1 MKEAAHARENKRLL
15 RELATVV
22 CAVACLLCTILS
34 QAQPTLQ
41 VLQGHVNPAVAKGL
55 AKPAGLLAP
64 SKHLHLAIQ
73 LPLRNQDEL
82 TSFLQRL
89 YDRKSP
95 DFRKYLSVEEFTEKY
110 GPTKEDYQAVVDFV
124 KANGMTVMDTPRNRM
139 LVEVDGAVPQ
149 VEKAFHVV
157 MKNYQHP
164 TENRVFYSIDR
175 EPSLA
180 LHVPV
185 SHISG
190 LNNFYLPRS
199 HPRPMKTTPLDTT
212 YSPTG
217 SGPNGFFLPG
227 DVRMAYYG
235 NGSLDGS
242 GQCIGL
248 VTFWGFNV
256 SDVDLTYT
264 SAGLTVPSTP
274 INTVLLGGLTTPMTS
289 VDDGEP
295 ITDIVASMSI
305 APNLSQVREYQCCSP
320 DYDGAEAGQDIIYN
334 SMASEN
340 ICKQFSESAGVIA
353 QPVVDDPYFE
363 EMAAQGQSF
372 LAASG
377 DGGAPPVAG
386 FDSYDW
392 FYPGDNAWITGV
404 GATTVT
410 TNGAGGAWLSEVAN
424 NWSGGGVSNGPNPVP
439 IPSYQVPVI
448 NSSNGGS
455 TTLRNV
461 PDVAALGGYAYLC
474 DNGECGETGG
484 TSYSSPLWAGFIAL
498 VNQQAVENGQPTVG
512 FLNPI
517 IYEIGQGANYNNDF
531 HDMIGGNDDCC
542 GQPVYYNAVAGYDLV
557 TGWGTPNGQNLI
569 DDLLATTATPSYTL
583 MASPATLS
591 IGRSDSG
598 SINMLV
604 GASGGFT
611 GNVTLAA
618 SGLPSGVTA
627 SFGTNPTTGTS
638 VLTLTSSSTATTGTS
653 PVTITGTFGSLS
665 ASTTMTLTVTTTPG
679 NFTVGYGLPN
689 LAPTWTFPGTTVA
702 TQITVTGVD
711 NFSSAVALS
720 ATNLPVGMAAT
731 FSPSSVTPASNSS
744 CATSNPCAFS
754 TMTLVLSSSAVVGVD
769 MVTITGTSGSLVN
782 STIMPVDVNGVG
794 SGPLANGIYTVT
806 NASSGLLWDDP
817 SSSTAWGADMILNSV
832 DGGADEQWVFISLGS
847 SPGNAYYQ
855 IENVASSL
863 WLDVADVST
872 AAGGLLDQWGWNG
885 GTPNQEW
892 LLKASG
898 NGYVITTDLDGMAVD
913 PGTNIVGSD
922 LVQEPTNGAST
933 QVWLVSTVF
942 PQPDFTIGVTPTSQ
956 GLTQGGSGTNT
967 ITITSLHGFNSA
979 ATFSISG
986 LPDGVT
992 ATFSPSS
999 VTPSVNGSATSTLT
1013 LTASSTFAMG
1023 ATDTARGG
1031 PFASLAWSAGRGAHG
1046 PRWTPA
1052 IMLTLLIAPLSG
1064 RFIRTRRQRL
1074 ARAIPLAI
1082 GVLLL
1087 MLGAISCGGGNKTP
1101 VPSVSSSTITVTATS
1116 GTLTHSTTFTLWSF
1130 VK

>member
-1 MKEAAHARENKRLL
+1 M
-15 RELATVV
+15 
-22 CAVACLLCTILS
+22 
-34 QAQPTLQ
+34 QAQTSLQ
-41 VLQGHVNPAVAKGL
+41 VLHNHVLPAVASGH
-55 AKPAGLLAP
+55 AKPVGLLSP
-64 SKHLHLAIQ
+64 NQHLHLAIQ

-82 TSFLQRL
+82 TGFLGRL

-139 LVEVDGAVPQ
+139 LVEVDAAVPA
-149 VEKAFHVV
+149 VEKGFHVV
-157 MKNYQHP
+157 LKNYQHP
-164 TENRVFYSIDR
+164 TEERTFYATDR

-180 LHVPV
+180 LNVPV

-190 LNNFYLPRS
+190 LNNFYQPRS
-199 HPRPMKTTPLDTT
+199 HPRPMQTTP

-217 SGPNGFFLPG
+217 SGPYGFFLPG

-235 NGSLDGS
+235 NGPLDGS
-242 GQCIGL
+242 GQCTGL

-264 SAGLTVPSTP
+264 SAGLAVPSTP
-274 INTVLLGGLTTPMTS
+274 INTVLLGGLTTPLPST
-289 VDDGEP
+289 DDSEP
-295 ITDIVASMSI
+295 ITDIVAAMSI

-320 DYDGAEAGQDIIYN
+320 DYSGAEAGQDIIYN

-340 ICKQFSESAGVIA
+340 ICKQFSESAGVIP

-386 FDSYDW
+386 FDSYDY
-392 FYPGDNAWITGV
+392 FYPGDNAWITSV

-410 TNGAGGAWLSEVAN
+410 TNGAGGAWVSEFAN

-439 IPSYQVPVI
+439 IPSYQVPAI

-474 DNGECGETGG
+474 MNGECGETGG
-484 TSYSSPLWAGFIAL
+484 TSYSSPLWSGFIAL
-498 VNQQAVENGQPTVG
+498 VNQQAVASGQPTVG

-517 IYEIGQGANYNNDF
+517 LYEIGLGANYNNDF

-542 GQPVYYNAVAGYDLV
+542 GQVIYYNAVTGYDLV
-557 TGWGTPNGQNLI
+557 SGWGTPNGQNLI
-569 DDLLATTATPSYTL
+569 DDLVADTATASYTL
-583 MASPATLS
+583 MDSPATLS

-598 SINMLV
+598 SINILV

-611 GNVTLAA
+611 GNVTLSA

-627 SFGTNPTTGTS
+627 SFSPNPPATGGVS

-653 PVTITGTFGSLS
+653 TVTIKGTSGSLS
-665 ASTTMTLTVTTTPG
+665 SSATMTLTVTTTPG
-679 NFTVGYGLPN
+679 NFTVGYGLPS
-689 LAPTWTFPGTTVA
+689 LAPTWTFPGTTVT

-711 NFSSAVALS
+711 SFSSAVALN
-720 ATNLPVGMAAT
+720 ATNLPNGIVAT
-731 FSPSSVTPASNSS
+731 FSPSSVTPASSS
-744 CATSNPCAFS
+744 GCPTANPCAFS
-754 TMTLVLSSSAVVGVD
+754 TMTLVLSSSAVVGID

-782 STIMPVDVNGVG
+782 SAVMPLEVNGVG

-817 SSSTAWGADMILNSV
+817 SSTTAWGADMILNSV

-847 SPGNAYYQ
+847 TPGNAYYQ
-855 IENVASSL
+855 IQNVASSL
-863 WLDVADVST
+863 WLDVAGTST
-872 AAGGLLDQWGWNG
+872 TAGSPLDQWGWNG

-892 LLKASG
+892 LLTASG

-913 PGTNIVGSD
+913 PGNDIVGAG
-922 LVQEPTNGAST
+922 LVQEPTNNAST
-933 QVWLVSTVF
+933 QVWLLSTAF
-942 PQPDFTIGVTPTSQ
+942 PQPDFTIGITPSSQ

-967 ITITSLHGFNSA
+967 ITITSLHGFNA
-979 ATFSISG
+979 ATTFTVSG

-992 ATFSPSS
+992 ATFSPTS
-999 VTPSVNGSATSTLT
+999 VTPSVNGSVTSTLT
-1013 LTASSTFAMG
+1013 LTASSNAF
-1023 ATDTARGG
+1023 TA
-1031 PFASLAWSAGRGAHG
+1031 SSAISGSHG
-1046 PRWTPA
+1046 PRWFPA
-1052 IMLTLLIAPLSG
+1052 TMLLTLLIVPLTG
-1064 RFIRTRRQRL
+1064 RYTRDRRQRL

-1082 GVLLL
+1082 GVLVL
-1087 MLGAISCGGGNKTP
+1087 MLGAMSCGSSSKQ
-1101 VPSVSSSTITVTATS
+1101 SVNSSTITVTATS
-1116 GTLTHSTTFTLWSF
+1116 GTLTHSTTFTLWTF